1 MACKS
6 VICPN
11 DIIAFLLPSWDLV
24 ILQNSYL
31 FFLAVIFLRRK
42 RPVEG
47 REEKGEKGGRI
58 TGGLKGSGK
67 KDTRILEEEDLVG

>member
-1 MACKS
+1 M
-6 VICPN
+6 
-11 DIIAFLLPSWDLV
+11 
-24 ILQNSYL
+24 QNSYL

-58 TGGLKGSGK
+58 TGGLKGAGK